1 MKVCSRAHENM
12 NEGSN
17 HRNEIDKILL
27 SVRENLVKVAQKDL
41 NEVPIIE
48 MKSMKYYSW
57 SVKICSRENENVN
70 QGSYHLK
77 IFLSRV
83 GLM

>member
-17 HRNEIDKILL
+17 HRNEIDKIRL

-41 NEVPIIE
+41 NEVAIIE

-57 SVKICSRENENVN
+57 SVTICSRENENVN
-70 QGSYHLK
+70 EGSYHLK
-77 IFLSRV
+77 IFVSRV